1 MSQIRVFYLD
11 DEEELLSIF
20 KETFESETVL
30 ITTFS
35 NPKNFIEEAS
45 KSPPHL
51 AFLDYRLPSTTGI
64 EVAKEIPTSIQKVLI
79 TGDLNL
85 SGIHGFVAV
94 LTKPFSIPQIERILE
109 EAEKA

>member
-35 NPKNFIEEAS
+35 NPKNFIKQAL

-64 EVAKEIPTSIQKVLI
+64 EVAKEIPSSIQKVLI

-85 SGIHGFVAV
+85 SRIDGFLAI
-94 LTKPFSIPQIERILE
+94 LTKPFPIPQIVKILE
-109 EAEKA
+109 EAAKT